1 MEVDVVTGILKS
13 TWRHKVLMSMPL
25 VLISCASEN
34 RENQTFSEAQKLQKE
49 ESIDEEL
56 FGL

>member
-1 MEVDVVTGILKS
+1 MDVVAGILKS
-13 TWRHKVLMSMPL
+13 ICRHKILIMMPL

-34 RENQTFSEAQKLQKE
+34 RENQTFSEARKLQKE